1 MNEDNV
7 RLTGGEI
14 TRWVLLGLL
23 VVAGLVAYFA
33 YSSRVPPAIRP
44 TASTTAEP

>member
-1 MNEDNV
+1 MSEDNV

-23 VVAGLVAYFA
+23 LAAGLAAFFI
-33 YSSRVPPAIRP
+33 YSPRVPPAIRP
-44 TASTTAEP
+44 PVSTTAEP